1 MISFIMIKFSK
12 IFPVALCAALL
23 SLSACLKDDPETTYA
38 EWRAENEQFIEQTEK
53 SGNYT
58 KITPVWDN
66 TSFALIKM
74 IKQGDSPNKLVPLD
88 NSTVDVKYLLTNIHG
103 DTIDSSYRLT
113 TNGDSIFR
121 TQPSQTCSGF
131 RIALTNM
138 NIGDSIEAVMPYY
151 AGYGA
156 SGYGS
161 VLPFST
167 LIFQIKLVDIAN
179 YESRP

>member
-1 MISFIMIKFSK
+1 MTKISK
-12 IFPVALCAALL
+12 IYPAALCAALL
-23 SLSACLKDDPETTYA
+23 SLSACLKDDPETSYA
-38 EWRAENEQFIEQTEK
+38 DWRAENEQFVQQKENSSDYVK
-53 SGNYT
+53 VSPN
-58 KITPVWDN
+58 WDN
-66 TSFALIKM
+66 TSFTLIKM
-74 IKQGDSPNKLVPLD
+74 IKQGDSPNKLFPLD

-103 DTIDSSYRLT
+103 DTIDSSYHLT
-113 TNGDSIFR
+113 ANGDSIFR
-121 TQPSQTCSGF
+121 TQPAQTCTGF

-156 SGYGS
+156 YGYGG

-167 LIFQIKLVDIAN
+167 LIFQIKLVGIPN